1 MKIYCNRLIIALTL
15 SLVITGWSSP
25 SLAGGYHQAV
35 NYSDLNLDRPG
46 DVAVLYARI
55 QGAARTVCKISMS
68 ATWDNSLITHYR
80 QCIQATVDKAVHGVN
95 NDALTALHQG
105 RMEGVAKR

>member
-1 MKIYCNRLIIALTL
+1 MKTYLNQLIIALTL
-15 SLVITGWSSP
+15 SLAIAGWSNP

-68 ATWDNSLITHYR
+68 ATWDYSLITHYH
-80 QCIQATVDKAVHGVN
+80 QCVQATVDKAVRGVD

-105 RMEGVAKR
+105 WMEKVAKR